1 MRSYLASKRQPKL
14 IACLQISFKKKKK
27 LTDKSIW
34 AERYQISWSVTKNFI
49 FNSLFSHQRLFKTIL
64 LKNSLKKRR
73 KNRKKNFLTS
83 SGIKVKTQAL
93 CFSLTSNSTFN
104 FKGRNSRL
112 QKLLYIPIFSPFSLL
127 LKPSEKNTAWLLVLF
142 YINFLWN
149 RKTTGSCGKKF
160 SVNFG
165 AV

>member
-1 MRSYLASKRQPKL
+1 M
-14 IACLQISFKKKKK
+14 
-27 LTDKSIW
+27 TDKSIW
-34 AERYQISWSVTKNFI
+34 AERYQISRSVMKNSI
-49 FNSLFSHQRLFKTIL
+49 FNSLFSHQRLLKTIL

-73 KNRKKNFLTS
+73 KNWKKNFLTS
-83 SGIKVKTQAL
+83 SGIKVKTQTL

-112 QKLLYIPIFSPFSLL
+112 QKLLYVLIFFYFSLL
-127 LKPSEKNTAWLLVLF
+127 LKSSEKNTAWLLVLF
-142 YINFLWN
+142 YVNFLWN